1 MSLHSSAKKPLILAG
16 NGAIRKL
23 ASKHLTEFAT
33 RFNIPAVS
41 TFMGKVAVS
50 DRYKQ
55 SLFSIGLG
63 FKDYVL
69 EAVEES
75 DLILVVGYDI
85 AVYPSQRLNP
95 DGVKTIVYIDF
106 FFVF

>member
-33 RFNIPAVS
+33 RFNIPVVS
-41 TFMGKVAVS
+41 TFMGKGAVS

-69 EAVEES
+69 EAVEQS
-75 DLILVVGYDI
+75 DLILAVGHDI
-85 AVYPSQRLNP
+85 AEHPPERWTPGRDRPLVPMH
-95 DGVKTIVYIDF
+95 F
-106 FFVF
+106 